1 MDAEK
6 SLGAY
11 LTDHMAGSV
20 LATDL
25 TKRGATQNDGP
36 LAQFFTDLSREIEI
50 DRRTLNTVAEK
61 LGVEASPLKEAGAV
75 VAERLS
81 RFKIDHRITGRRQ
94 LSLLL
99 ELELLYLGIEGKHT
113 LWRTLRVLH
122 DQDARLAEFDF
133 DKLSLRA
140 QEQLSAVE
148 ERRLAVAVDALSS
161 RTPATSSGTAVTG
174 SGSGR

>member
-81 RFKIDHRITGRRQ
+81 RFKIDERMTGSPE

-99 ELELLYLGIEGKHT
+99 ELELLYLGIQGKHA
-113 LWRTLRVLH
+113 LWRALGAVS
-122 DQDARLAEFDF
+122 DPRLAEFDF